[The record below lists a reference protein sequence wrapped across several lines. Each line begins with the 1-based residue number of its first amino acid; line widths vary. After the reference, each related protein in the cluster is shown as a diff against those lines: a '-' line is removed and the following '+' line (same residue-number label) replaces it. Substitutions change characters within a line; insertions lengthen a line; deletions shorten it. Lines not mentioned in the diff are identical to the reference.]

1 MREYRNDKET
11 KEHYTSLD
19 ALRAAFGCKPI
30 VKRTKDENKLQAQ
43 KDAFRGKHK
52 CKACDQPMSYVGGNM
67 MACTNKACKGIKIER
82 ILPDGTKSVTY
93 DVAYDLLD
101 DTGAEIA
108 KNLFF

>member
-1 MREYRNDKET
+1 MREYRKDKGT

-43 KDAFRGKHK
+43 KEAFCGKHK
-52 CKACDQPMSYVGGNM
+52 CKACGQPMSYVGGNM
-67 MACTNKACKGIKIER
+67 MACINQACKGIKIER